1 MTVRPE
7 TQDQDTD
14 ASAKTKRPEATF
26 FKLKAQL
33 LDQGRTNTILA
44 ATDNMEARI
53 KVYASGGENA
63 LHTHVNEDHMFV
75 IMQGSARFYGPEGEE
90 REIGPKEGIMIPAGA
105 YYWFQATSEEPLV
118 LIRVGARA
126 NPGDRQDRRNIKG
139 GPLPGDSKANKQVE
153 IIYRDDAYYE

>member
-1 MTVRPE
+1 MTVQPD

-33 LDQGRTNTILA
+33 LDQGRTNAILA
-44 ATDNMEARI
+44 ATDNMEARL

-75 IMQGSARFYGPEGEE
+75 IMQGRARFYGPDGEE
-90 REIGPKEGIMIPAGA
+90 REIGPKEGIMVPAGA
-105 YYWFQATSEEPLV
+105 YYYFQATSEEPLV
-118 LIRVGARA
+118 LLRVGARA
-126 NPGDRQDRRNIKG
+126 APGDRKDRRNIEG
-139 GPLPGDSKANKQVE
+139 APLPGDSKANKQVE